1 MELARRKTISRC
13 FGQPIPTVTLERNK
27 TAAGIGYIFA
37 VNAISE
43 MFNLPGLTPSEDP
56 RTPDII
62 VQPNVGVVHTGSGKK
77 LSEHGGF
84 ATDDTN
90 VILLLSNP
98 EFSPESLLSPVQT
111 KQIAP
116 GILKALGLNPGALQ
130 GVQKEHTPVLPG
142 LEF

>member
-1 MELARRKTISRC
+1 
-13 FGQPIPTVTLERNK
+13 
-27 TAAGIGYIFA
+27 
-37 VNAISE
+37 

-84 ATDDTN
+84 ATDDAN